1 MQINAVLAAFLI
13 VVGQHARSARE
24 CSDMRDILV
33 YADSFETW
41 SPGVEYAAALAAAR
55 SGSLT
60 AAFVYPTPDY
70 MMPAYG
76 APALLAEIVEQAR
89 RIERESLAAR
99 ERFVAWARARGVTR
113 AHWQVAEGFLPE
125 TLAHLGNW
133 HDLLVLERNGGVPW
147 ESPADLGALVVQSQ
161 LPCLIVPPKADPETP
176 LQRIAVAWNGSPES
190 VRAAHAAMPLLESA
204 RSVVLLSGRRRD
216 PLSEIGWRP
225 PFDMPA
231 YLRRHGI
238 EAEQH
243 EIATTDSSA
252 GEALL
257 DAAAAQRA
265 NLLVMGAYGRSR
277 FSEWIFGGATRH
289 VLEHATLPVLMRH

>member
-1 MQINAVLAAFLI
+1 M
-13 VVGQHARSARE
+13 
-24 CSDMRDILV
+24 MRDILV

-41 SPGVEYAAALAAAR
+41 SAGVEYAARLAAAR

-60 AAFVYPTPDY
+60 AAYVYPTPDY

-76 APALLAEIVEQAR
+76 APALLAEIVEQTR

-99 ERFVAWARARGVTR
+99 DRFVAWAQAHGVTR

-125 TLAHLGNW
+125 TLAYLGNW

-147 ESPADLGALVVQSQ
+147 ESPADLGTLVVQSQ
-161 LPCLIVPPKADPETP
+161 LPCLIVPPDVPRAAG
-176 LQRIAVAWNGSPES
+176 LARIAVAWNGSPES

-204 RSVVLLSGRRRD
+204 RSVVLLCGRRRD
-216 PLSEIGWRP
+216 PFSEIGWRP
-225 PFDMPA
+225 PFDMLG

-243 EIATTDSSA
+243 DIGSADASA

-257 DAAAAQRA
+257 DAAAGQRA
-265 NLLVMGAYGRSR
+265 DLLVMGAYGRSR
-277 FSEWIFGGATRH
+277 FSEWVFGGATRH
-289 VLEHATLPVLMRH
+289 VLDQATLPVLMRH